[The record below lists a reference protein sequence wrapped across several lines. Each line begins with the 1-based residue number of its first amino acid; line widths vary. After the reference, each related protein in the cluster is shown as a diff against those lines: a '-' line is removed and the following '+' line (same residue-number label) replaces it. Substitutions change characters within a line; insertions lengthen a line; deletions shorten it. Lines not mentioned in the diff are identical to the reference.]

1 VFVFFSITALP
12 TGAYFIAE
20 NYLVFMG
27 YYLLYSDY
35 LCLRF
40 WLAAG
45 LIVSVVYATKIGLE
59 YHHTH

>member
-1 VFVFFSITALP
+1 MFVFFSITALP

-20 NYLVFMG
+20 NYLDFMG

-35 LCLRF
+35 LCVRF

-45 LIVSVVYATKIGLE
+45 LIISSVYAAKMGL
-59 YHHTH
+59 